1 MTDQERPAVS
11 PEKLKALQVAM
22 DKIDKT
28 FGRGSIMKMGD
39 ENIEDIEVIPTG
51 SIGLNYAL
59 GVGVLTTAAPCL
71 PTWLSR

>member
-1 MTDQERPAVS
+1 MEENIINNEGAQAQPARPAVS

-39 ENIEDIEVIPTG
+39 ENIENIETDKHKPPDNFHI
-51 SIGLNYAL
+51 Y
-59 GVGVLTTAAPCL
+59 
-71 PTWLSR
+71 